1 MFHYSRVYTC
11 EEEYYQQYL
20 PEEFKMKELRT
31 DMELAIISSVN
42 QEMGGVK
49 HRLCQW
55 HMQQALS
62 RRLNSKGSSG
72 YRVLNETVMKAKMPS
87 LYNILQTLPVIPIR
101 KKKQNLLLLQMIDKE
116 RRKVKKKF
124 GKTSLLYVE
133 LARFLEYLELTYL
146 DHTNASFNP
155 RNWAAENITAG
166 EAFIVTSLNES
177 VNSVINTYVKKNSSE
192 INQARGFQQVQL
204 RYILNEDFRQFN
216 STKKKK
222 KRVVVVRNILFRQ
235 LYLKIETL
243 KLDKEDGTLDE
254 NNGKLYKSMVR
265 ELCKVQKLAKMIVKR
280 DNDGND
286 NNFQLWVRSH
296 LDAFPEDKP
305 FMSSYLRDESIPLI
319 QIDELL
325 KSLEENTIEKKVD
338 NFKRKNF
345 RKQIDN
351 QKSVTESQTHSSPKA
366 KRQKIS
372 RVSVNNSICI
382 NSDTPEKKA
391 VTQSNQAESSSIKPN
406 QAQSLPKR
414 KLSFT
419 GKKDLCSNLNIDR

>member
-1 MFHYSRVYTC
+1 
-11 EEEYYQQYL
+11 
-20 PEEFKMKELRT
+20 MKELRT

-42 QEMGGVK
+42 HELGGVK

-55 HMQQALS
+55 HMMQAWS
-62 RRLNSKGSSG
+62 RRLNSKGATG
-72 YRVLNETVMKAKMPS
+72 YRVLNELVMKSKMPS

-133 LARFLEYLELTYL
+133 LARFLEYMELTYL
-146 DHTNASFNP
+146 DFSNASFNP

-177 VNSVINTYVKKNSSE
+177 VNSVVNTYVKKNASE

-216 STKKKK
+216 CKKKKK

-235 LYLKIETL
+235 LYLKIESL

-265 ELCKVQKLAKMIVKR
+265 ELCKVSKLAKMIVKR

-286 NNFQLWVRSH
+286 ENFQLWVRSH
-296 LDAFPEDKP
+296 LAAFPEDKP
-305 FMSSYLRDESIPLI
+305 FMGSYLRDESVPLI
-319 QIDELL
+319 PIDELL
-325 KSLEENTIEKKVD
+325 KSLEDNTIPEKTIQKSPEH
-338 NFKRKNF
+338 NT
-345 RKQIDN
+345 KQIEN
-351 QKSVTESQTHSSPKA
+351 QKSVPQTQTHSLPKA
-366 KRQKIS
+366 KRAKIS
-372 RVSVNNSICI
+372 RDTVNGSTHQ
-382 NSDTPEKKA
+382 NSDTPEKSV
-391 VTQSNQAESSSIKPN
+391 VTESNQAETV
-406 QAQSLPKR
+406 QSLPKR
-414 KLSFT
+414 KLNFA
-419 GKKDLCSNLNIDR
+419 GKK